1 MHPAPDLPPHAAVWS
16 AHDGLPLL
24 RTLATALIGLEAI
37 TGLDGFSLPYP
48 AEAQRALNRT
58 VLTCLLQGAE
68 PPVSL
73 PELLTWC
80 RYRPISDWPL
90 DLPADAVGRTD
101 HLLDPDSGRP
111 TELCHEWADR
121 AADSAANQRDREI
134 IRTALRLCRDCGEED
149 AYTEFR
155 RLLVN
160 RPVLTSVEFF
170 DVTNDHV
177 LDPVRELIRRIYLP
191 VPASHLRAGA
201 YAGCARCLTLL
212 LPVQDG
218 SWWCERDHCRRQGSA
233 PVGDLW
239 PTEEVGELFQ
249 LERPLRQFVTGPGR
263 AETDLEHALI
273 TLGLRV
279 RMWPGFDAY
288 DLHVTF
294 PDGHVWAIDVK
305 DWAHPAFL
313 GRAARPVAPEPPY
326 DEAFWVVPE
335 YRVDD
340 RPGYLDIY
348 RRHRPASA
356 RGLPLLT
363 DADLIARAAARLRG
377 APDGGIH
384 A

>member
-1 MHPAPDLPPHAAVWS
+1 MRPTSDLPPHAATWS

-37 TGLDGFSLPYP
+37 TGLDGFCLPYP

-68 PPVSL
+68 PPTSI
-73 PELLTWC
+73 PELLHWC
-80 RYRPISDWPL
+80 RYRPVSDWPI
-90 DLPADAVGRTD
+90 DLPADAVGSKD
-101 HLLDPDSGRP
+101 LLLDPDSGRP

-121 AADSAANQRDREI
+121 AADSAVHQRDREI
-134 IRTALRLCRDCGEED
+134 IRTALRLCRECGEED

-160 RPVLTSVEFF
+160 RPVLTSVGFF
-170 DVTNDHV
+170 EVTNDHV

-201 YAGCARCLTLL
+201 YATCARCLTLL

-218 SWWCERDHCRRQGSA
+218 SWWCERDHCRRQGPS

-239 PTEEVGELFQ
+239 PADDVGELLQ

-263 AETDLEHALI
+263 AETDLEQAL
-273 TLGLRV
+273 TGLGLRV

-294 PDGHVWAIDVK
+294 PDGRVWAVDVK
-305 DWAHPAFL
+305 DWTHPAFL
-313 GRAARPVAPEPPY
+313 GRTARPVPPEPPY
-326 DEAFWVVPE
+326 DEAFWVVPG

-340 RPGYLDIY
+340 RPDYLDVY

-356 RGLPLLT
+356 LGLPLLT
-363 DADLIARAAARLRG
+363 DADLIDRAAARLRG
-377 APDGGIH
+377 APVGGTR